1 MIIRM
6 NYTVEYD
13 TDNSEFWGEYEEWQ
27 NDYPQS
33 LASLIEFATD
43 RFISRERI
51 NELDQTGAQLSV
63 VASEHGIVLY
73 QETEMVN

>member
-1 MIIRM
+1 MLIRM

-13 TDNSEFWGEYEEWQ
+13 TNNSEFWEEYEQWH

>member
-1 MIIRM
+1 MDG
-6 NYTVEYD
+6 V
-13 TDNSEFWGEYEEWQ
+13 
-27 NDYPQS
+27 
-33 LASLIEFATD
+33 ATD
-43 RFISRERI
+43 ERIGEQPAVLNPECPLEQHLTHFDGERI